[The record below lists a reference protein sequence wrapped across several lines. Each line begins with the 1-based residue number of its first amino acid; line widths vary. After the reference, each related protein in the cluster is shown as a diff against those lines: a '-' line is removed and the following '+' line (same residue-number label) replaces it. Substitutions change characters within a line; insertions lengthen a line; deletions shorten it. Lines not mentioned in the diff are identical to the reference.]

1 MKNFDYTD
9 GTFSSYVECGALSFT
24 AIVIVVNAKVYLNVI
39 SLSLI
44 LFLLVLDAFL
54 STKLDF
60 CPYFGLLT
68 LHWFLDPC
76 CIWRERGSVY
86 RF

>member
-1 MKNFDYTD
+1 
-9 GTFSSYVECGALSFT
+9 
-24 AIVIVVNAKVYLNVI
+24 
-39 SLSLI
+39 
-44 LFLLVLDAFL
+44 
-54 STKLDF
+54 LDF